1 MRSAG
6 ETQHADVSADVVTEV
21 VDTARHPLADPSTAG
36 YRELVDR
43 VRAQLRERGCCVL
56 RDLVRPA
63 LQERLRREGAAVAPR
78 AYYDVE
84 TVNVYNT
91 APDPTVAPDHPARTT
106 MQRGNAFVARDDIPA
121 TALVHRLYTS
131 AAFGRFVAD
140 CFALDRVFP
149 LADPLS
155 GLTLNVV
162 TPGREHPWH
171 FDTNEFTV
179 SMLTQSPDGG
189 GVFEYC
195 PDIRS
200 AAAENLRAVRAVL
213 DGRGERFVRR
223 LTLRPG
229 DLQLFTGR
237 YSLHRVTTVTGAVP
251 RHTAIFA
258 YSERPDV
265 MGTVARTR
273 QLFGR
278 VTSAHLAAQD
288 RVAPVDGLLI

>member
-1 MRSAG
+1 MRSPA
-6 ETQHADVSADVVTEV
+6 EPRPSALDEI
-21 VDTARHPLADPSTAG
+21 VDTDRYPITDPTDPA
-36 YRELVDR
+36 YHDLLHA
-43 VRAQLRERGCCVL
+43 VRAQLDENGCSVL
-56 RDLVRPA
+56 ADLVRPE
-63 LQERLRREGAAVAPR
+63 LLDRLRAEGDEVAPH
-78 AYYDVE
+78 AYHDVE

-91 APDPTVAPDHPARTT
+91 APDPTLPADHPAHRTT
-106 MQRGNAFVARDDIPA
+106 ARGNAFVARDRIPEG
-121 TALVHRLYTS
+121 ALIQRLYPS
-131 AAFGRFVAD
+131 PDFRRFVAD
-140 CFALDRVFP
+140 CFGLATVYP

-162 TPGREHPWH
+162 VPGRGHPWH

-179 SMLTQSPDGG
+179 SLLTRSPDGG

-195 PDIRS
+195 PGIRS
-200 AAAENLRAVRAVL
+200 PAAENLDDVRAVL
-213 DGRGERFVRR
+213 DGDGGRLVRR

-237 YSLHRVTTVTGAVP
+237 YSLHRVTEVAGATA

-265 MGTVARTR
+265 IGTVARTR

-278 VTSAHLAAQD
+278 VTRAHLAAD
-288 RVAPVDGLLI
+288 AAAAARVDGLLI